1 MNAPVA
7 QALRPFINHWLG
19 NQGPGDQEE
28 RAAAES
34 LAHARRRRLVRQL
47 CRLVAAELPS
57 DREVLWH
64 TFLKGDEGLEGKL
77 DKRGLHICFFEKGS
91 SLSEEAEEGF
101 VERVLGGHEAV
112 SFLEI
117 LQCWE
122 DVAASKDEEQILVAA
137 AVRGLIAK
145 RTLYKYTADKVTT
158 RHLKYEWQ
166 WKQATMEQL
175 RNAVH
180 SYEATYFHVRQ
191 WQWMRIVDE
200 LEGNTLGNPGARV
213 QAIVGMI
220 RTWLSD
226 QESVLLSAF
235 LEHDTSSKA
244 ELSSP
249 DVENLVVEILGDN
262 QPGLAKLRGGA
273 REGLLSLPSLLTWW
287 HSQASSTPL
296 GFSVI
301 ARWGTRNLFWKSAFD
316 ARLEQATKEEL
327 ESAASAYCSAATKVY
342 EWKGVLKWQESMVAF
357 QEEPSE
363 A

>member
-1 MNAPVA
+1 
-7 QALRPFINHWLG
+7 
-19 NQGPGDQEE
+19 
-28 RAAAES
+28 
-34 LAHARRRRLVRQL
+34 
-47 CRLVAAELPS
+47 
-57 DREVLWH
+57 LWH
-64 TFLKGDEGLEGKL
+64 TFLKGDEELKGKL
-77 DKRGLHICFFEKGS
+77 DKRGLQICFFEKGS
-91 SLSEEAEEGF
+91 SLSHAAEEGF
-101 VERVLGGHEAV
+101 VDSVLGGREAV

-122 DVAASKDEEQILVAA
+122 DVSASKDEEQILVAA

-180 SYEATYFHVRQ
+180 TYEATYFQVRQ

-200 LEGNTLGNPGARV
+200 LENNTLGNPGARI
-213 QAIVGMI
+213 QAIVAMI
-220 RTWLSD
+220 RSWLTD

-235 LEHDTSSKA
+235 LEHDTSCKA
-244 ELSSP
+244 VLSISE
-249 DVENLVVEILGDN
+249 VENLAADILGDN
-262 QPGLAKLRGGA
+262 DPVLAKLRGNA
-273 REGLLSLPSLLTWW
+273 RDGLLSLPSLLTWW
-287 HSQASSTPL
+287 HSQASSTSL

-301 ARWGTRNLFWKSAFD
+301 ARWGTRNLFWKSDFD
-316 ARLEQATKEEL
+316 VRLEQATKEEL
-327 ESAASAYCSAATKVY
+327 ECAASAYCTAATKVY

-363 A
+363 EA